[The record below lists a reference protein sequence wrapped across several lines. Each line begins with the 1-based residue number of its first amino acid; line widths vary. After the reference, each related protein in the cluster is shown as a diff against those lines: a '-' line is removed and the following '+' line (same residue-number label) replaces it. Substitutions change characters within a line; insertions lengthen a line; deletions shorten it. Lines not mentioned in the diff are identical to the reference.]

1 MVVKHRNYYFDQKS
15 WK

>member
-1 MVVKHRNYYFDQKS
+1 MVRKHHNYYFDQKS